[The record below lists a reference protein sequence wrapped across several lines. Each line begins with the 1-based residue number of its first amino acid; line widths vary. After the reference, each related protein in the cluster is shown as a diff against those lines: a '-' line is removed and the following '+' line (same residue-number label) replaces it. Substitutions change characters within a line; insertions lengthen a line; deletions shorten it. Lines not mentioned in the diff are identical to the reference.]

1 MPIKD
6 IKWKVVV
13 GRQGKTD
20 FEIGYC
26 IIQSGR
32 NYFRESWKAG
42 DEGSE
47 IMKQDR
53 QKLIVIIFI

>member
-1 MPIKD
+1 M
-6 IKWKVVV
+6 VV
-13 GRQGKTD
+13 GRQEKTD
-20 FEIGYC
+20 FETGYC

-42 DEGSE
+42 DEGSG

-53 QKLIVIIFI
+53 QKLIIIILI